1 MSNIALPAR
10 PPKPHPAFLQVASFN
25 ILQEVTM
32 PAVSVLVASYNYRT
46 YLGQTL
52 DSLLAQ
58 TWQDMEVLVIDDG
71 STDGSLEL
79 AAEYAA
85 RDPRLRLLRHPDG
98 GNHGLPA
105 TLVRGLAEARGE
117 WTAFLESDDIW
128 QPDCL
133 QRRMQTLAAYEGT
146 PGRNEDAGGH
156 VQASREQT
164 GRGQTGR
171 EQTETARESAP
182 PSERVD
188 LILNDIEPLPMPGA
202 GTAWFDAYVG
212 RVMREHATA
221 ARAASLPRP
230 DAQPDMQGDAR
241 PNAQPEAQP
250 DARPDARPDVR
261 PDARPNARPNARS
274 GNPGDPPLVPSTES
288 DAAGGAWRIGS
299 ALLTENKIP
308 TFSCVQVRTD
318 VLRSC
323 SFDSP
328 VPRWLDW
335 WLWIQLAQRPCL
347 FVPQKSTI
355 WRLHAGSQHHGVS
368 PRAYLR
374 DQRALWLGLRGLH
387 LHTDAAGQRL
397 LRQPWWAHLVARLAL
412 FVREHGLLGTLRRVG
427 ARLRPSR

>member
-1 MSNIALPAR
+1 
-10 PPKPHPAFLQVASFN
+10 
-25 ILQEVTM
+25 M
-32 PAVSVLVASYNYRT
+32 PAVSVLVASYNYRAF
-46 YLGQTL
+46 LGQTL
-52 DSLLAQ
+52 DSILAQ

-79 AAEYAA
+79 AADYAA
-85 RDPRLRLLRHPDG
+85 RDARLRLIRHPDG

-133 QRRMQTLAAYEGT
+133 ERRMQTLADFTHGA
-146 PGRNEDAGGH
+146 H
-156 VQASREQT
+156 
-164 GRGQTGR
+164 GRGTLTNEGAIQTKRSTAAGAG
-171 EQTETARESAP
+171 EQAGERVGLERNGTGGLPDVPHPA

-188 LILNDIEPLPMPGA
+188 LIFNNIEPLPMPGA

-212 RVMREHATA
+212 RVMREHATHAELA
-221 ARAASLPRP
+221 AAIAANLDDSNL
-230 DAQPDMQGDAR
+230 
-241 PNAQPEAQP
+241 
-250 DARPDARPDVR
+250 
-261 PDARPNARPNARS
+261 
-274 GNPGDPPLVPSTES
+274 
-288 DAAGGAWRIGS
+288 DAAGATADANASNGASNDASNTPTSATAPTDAPAATAGENITPAPAEVPTVTPGAWRIGS

-318 VLRSC
+318 VLRGC

-347 FVPQKSTI
+347 FVPQKCTI

-374 DQRALWLGLRGLH
+374 DQRALWLGLRRLP
-387 LHTDAAGQRL
+387 LHTDAAGERL
-397 LRQPWWAHLVARLAL
+397 LRQPWWAHLVSRLAL
-412 FVREHGLLGTLRRVG
+412 FVREHGLLGTLRRIG
-427 ARLRPSR
+427 ARLRPAR